1 MSYWKI
7 YCMEHDWPGLWRRFF
22 RHQVVTIGFPPAA
35 GYKLTGK
42 SPRPWSRV
50 RNGIQRLNIGDQIV
64 VQLHH
69 NRVGRIGTILE
80 KKIGDGDW
88 NPLVPKST
96 EHHTGEMGRRILV
109 KWDLVNGPIDQ
120 DLVIQ
125 LPPEARLSKGLVRS
139 TISELS
145 RDTFKKI
152 EHAVADKSNWV
163 NISPHAFSLEK
174 SISDY
179 IAAYPHRLEDG
190 FQPYPDK
197 AVREHVFSDH
207 KRADVLLLDNKE
219 NPVIVECKQHTP
231 SLNDMEQLHGY
242 MKKIKIIVGK
252 PARGILVY
260 SGAAKLPVDV
270 TRFAAREKIGVFQYS
285 ISVGF
290 SEAR

>member
-22 RHQVVTIGFPPAA
+22 RHQVVTIGFPPGS

-42 SPRPWSRV
+42 SRPWSRV
-50 RNGIQRLNIGDQIV
+50 RNGIQKLKVGDQVV

-80 KKIGDGDW
+80 IKIDDKDW

-96 EHHTGEMGRRILV
+96 KHHTGEMGRRILV

-125 LPPEARLSKGLVRS
+125 LPPGARLSKGLVRS
-139 TISELS
+139 AISELS
-145 RDTFKKI
+145 CDIFKKI
-152 EHAVADKSNWV
+152 ECAVADKSNWT

-190 FQPYPDK
+190 LQPYPDK
-197 AVREHVFSDH
+197 AVREHIFSD
-207 KRADVLLLDNKE
+207 KRRADVLLLDNKE

-231 SLNDMEQLHGY
+231 MIKDMEQLHSY
-242 MKKIKIIVGK
+242 MKKIKAIVER

-260 SGAAKLPVDV
+260 SGAAKLPPEVV
-270 TRFAAREKIGVFQYS
+270 QFARREEIGVFQYS
-285 ISVGF
+285 ITVGF
-290 SEAR
+290 TEVH